1 MGVVDFIFV
10 VVVIFIVFIHVI
22 RDAWLVSYIVTVTLL
37 YIVIKRQTKQNAIK
51 INGEDRGVLIT
62 GCDSGKPFILKE

>member
-10 VVVIFIVFIHVI
+10 VVVIFIVFIHII
-22 RDAWLVSYIVTVTLL
+22 RDAWLISYIVTVSLL

-51 INGEDRGVLIT
+51 IKGEGRGVLIT
-62 GCDSGKPFILKE
+62 GCDSGKPF